1 MENVFIEEKHS
12 TSSECG
18 CLYMARRLAGWLNDV
33 DEYDVNDV
41 LWPSQSPDVSRA
53 EHL

>member
-18 CLYMARRLAGWLNDV
+18 CLYMARGLAGWLNDV

-41 LWPSQSPDVSRA
+41 LWPSQSPDVNRA